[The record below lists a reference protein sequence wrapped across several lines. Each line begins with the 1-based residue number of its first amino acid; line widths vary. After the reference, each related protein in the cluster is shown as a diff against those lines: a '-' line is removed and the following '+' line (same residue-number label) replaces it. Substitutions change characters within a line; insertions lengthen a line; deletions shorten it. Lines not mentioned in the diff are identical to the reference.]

1 MEGIYGCL
9 ERIEKKVEALPVE
22 GTSPIVE
29 NRIISPEGIA
39 ELKIRLE
46 RQQSAVEKISS
57 EIAAVHSH
65 IVRLSEGRPL
75 SAETF
80 AGEMERT
87 RDCLR
92 QDSQAIWEA
101 MKRLDEKMVRQRK
114 EPERRLVTYR
124 LESASK
130 AVVTTASA
138 LFLALIISVLKYRAI
153 RVCLPGDDP
162 DIAFLEKH
170 FTIERDEEK
179 IRRVEKLVTAFEDSV
194 RNRIRNHEMAAY
206 KDSLAHRLFREAQEI
221 RKQLDNPN
229 LK

>member
-1 MEGIYGCL
+1 M
-9 ERIEKKVEALPVE
+9 
-22 GTSPIVE
+22 
-29 NRIISPEGIA
+29 
-39 ELKIRLE
+39 
-46 RQQSAVEKISS
+46 
-57 EIAAVHSH
+57 
-65 IVRLSEGRPL
+65 

-138 LFLALIISVLKYRAI
+138 LFW
-153 RVCLPGDDP
+153 
-162 DIAFLEKH
+162 H
-170 FTIERDEEK
+170 
-179 IRRVEKLVTAFEDSV
+179 
-194 RNRIRNHEMAAY
+194 
-206 KDSLAHRLFREAQEI
+206 
-221 RKQLDNPN
+221 
-229 LK
+229 

>member
-1 MEGIYGCL
+1 MKQENYLEGIYGCL

-29 NRIISPEGIA
+29 NRTISPEGIA

-46 RQQSAVEKISS
+46 RQQSAVEKIGS
-57 EIAAVHSH
+57 EIATVHSH

-80 AGEMERT
+80 AGEMEKIRYCLSQ
-87 RDCLR
+87 DC
-92 QDSQAIWEA
+92 QAVKETVR
-101 MKRLDEKMVRQRK
+101 RLDERMVLLKK

-138 LFLALIISVLKYRAI
+138 LFLALIISSG
-153 RVCLPGDDP
+153 P
-162 DIAFLEKH
+162 
-170 FTIERDEEK
+170 
-179 IRRVEKLVTAFEDSV
+179 TATSSA
-194 RNRIRNHEMAAY
+194 RIG
-206 KDSLAHRLFREAQEI
+206 F
-221 RKQLDNPN
+221 
-229 LK
+229 